1 MTDQSLS
8 ARAEFTRIYL
18 TSLSRSAERE
28 ARLRGSRRAARRLAH
43 IQEVAAIRG
52 LPLPALPPGDASD
65 LRTLVRA
72 AAFSA
77 GVSLVALLA
86 AVAVNGP
93 HGLAVE
99 IADLAMLV
107 TATVWFLLTLRQRT
121 RASSPP
127 Q

>member
-1 MTDQSLS
+1 VTDQGLS

-28 ARLRGSRRAARRLAH
+28 ARLRGSRRAAKRLAH
-43 IQEVAAIRG
+43 IQEVAATRG

-72 AAFSA
+72 ATFIAA
-77 GVSLVALLA
+77 VSLAALVV
-86 AVAVNGP
+86 AVAANGP

-99 IADLAMLV
+99 IADLTMLV

-121 RASSPP
+121 RANRPP

>member
-72 AAFSA
+72 AAFIA

>member
-1 MTDQSLS
+1 MTDQGLS

-28 ARLRGSRRAARRLAH
+28 ARLRGSRKAAKRLAH
-43 IQEVAAIRG
+43 IQEVAAARG
-52 LPLPALPPGDASD
+52 LTLPALPPGDASD

-72 AAFSA
+72 ATLIAA
-77 GVSLVALLA
+77 VSLAALVA
-86 AVAVNGP
+86 AVALNGP
-93 HGLAVE
+93 HGMAVE
-99 IADLAMLV
+99 IADLTMLV

-121 RASSPP
+121 RGNRPP